1 MNHLAHQPDHSP
13 RQSAQLSSLLEEEHN
28 YLERLLAVLEEENV
42 SIGQHDLASLE
53 DITTRKQR
61 IIAQVEQASKNR
73 MAVLQQLGI
82 DPHKNGWSHQLQELS
97 GQNTQVAEPL
107 KQLVEMTRK
116 CQGLN
121 RTNGLA
127 LNHKQQL
134 TTKLMGM
141 LRDDVTTETYSG
153 QCMSESG
160 PEHRI
165 LGKA

>member
-1 MNHLAHQPDHSP
+1 MVDTTNATYALAQ
-13 RQSAQLSSLLEEEHN
+13 QSGQIGALLEEERHC
-28 YLERLLAVLEEENV
+28 LERLLSVLEEENT
-42 SIGQHDLASLE
+42 SIGRHDLAGLE
-53 DITTRKQR
+53 NITERKQR
-61 IIAQVEQASKNR
+61 LIAQVEQASKNR
-73 MAVLQQLGI
+73 MLVLQQLGI
-82 DPHKNGWSHQLQELS
+82 DPHKNGWSHHLHELS
-97 GQNTQVAEPL
+97 GQHADVTEPL

-141 LRDDVTTETYSG
+141 LRDDLTTETYSDR
-153 QCMSESG
+153 CMSESG